1 MIVVM
6 RGGSGLPPEWSG
18 AIEGWVAS
26 LRAAARPETTISTRS
41 YHLRRLANQFPKRSP
56 WSLTTAELVGW
67 AADHSWAR
75 ETRRS
80 YRSSLRTFYAW
91 GIFAGLTDCSPAEGL
106 PPVRPAQPSPRP
118 ASEAAYAQALECAPP
133 RVALMLRLAGELGL
147 RRAEVAVIHS
157 ADLVRDLVGWS
168 LLVHGKGERRRLVPL
183 PTSLAFELQHA
194 EPGWLFPGNIDGHLS
209 PRWVGKL
216 VTVHLSDH
224 WTMHSLRHRFA
235 SRAYAV
241 DRDVLTVQDLLGH
254 ASPATTQRYVQ
265 LPDDAKRRLIDAV
278 SESGKVYRRNDS
290 ARCKNPDLHDQ
301 RVGDAEQQTRA

>member
-1 MIVVM
+1 MDNLVRPMCCASMIVVM

-18 AIEGWVAS
+18 AVDGWVAS
-26 LRAAARPETTISTRS
+26 LRAAARPETTIGTRS
-41 YHLRRLANQFPKRSP
+41 YHLRRLANHFPTRSP

-67 AADHSWAR
+67 AAGYPWAR

-91 GIFAGLTDCSPAEGL
+91 GISAGHTDCSPAEGL
-106 PPVRPAQPSPRP
+106 PSVRPAQPSPRP

-133 RVALMLRLAGELGL
+133 RVALMLRLASEIGL

-157 ADLVRDLVGWS
+157 NDLVMDLVGWS
-168 LLVHGKGERRRLVPL
+168 LQVHGKGERQRLVPL
-183 PTSLAFELQHA
+183 PTSLAFELRHA
-194 EPGWLFPGNIDGHLS
+194 EPGWLFPGKIDGHLS

-216 VTVHLSDH
+216 VTVYLPGQ

-241 DRDVLTVQDLLGH
+241 DRDVLTVQELLGH

-265 LPDDAKRRLIDAV
+265 LPDHAKRHLIDAV
-278 SESGKVYRRNDS
+278 ASPDRVSAFRSGAVS
-290 ARCKNPDLHDQ
+290 GGA
-301 RVGDAEQQTRA
+301 